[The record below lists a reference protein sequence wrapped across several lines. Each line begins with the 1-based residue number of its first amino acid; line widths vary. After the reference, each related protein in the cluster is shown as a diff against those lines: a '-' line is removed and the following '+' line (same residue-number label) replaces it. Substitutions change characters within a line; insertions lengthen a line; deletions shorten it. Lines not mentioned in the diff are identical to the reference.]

1 MTDLDEIRAILRD
14 VALRQDRTQ
23 QQIDANS
30 EAISEL
36 RQNQQ
41 QHSAWFEEMRQ
52 HQERTQQQIDSNAR
66 AIQAN
71 SEAIA
76 ELRRQQQETSTLL
89 HEEIGN
95 LVTMITDLSGNID
108 RRFEQLSQEFE
119 RERVER
125 EALRADVRSLI
136 QALRDRF
143 NGNGQSQER

>member
-14 VALRQDRTQ
+14 VVVQQQANQ
-23 QQIDANS
+23 QQINANTAGLAQLR
-30 EAISEL
+30 EA
-36 RQNQQ
+36 
-41 QHSAWFEEMRQ
+41 
-52 HQERTQQQIDSNAR
+52 QERTQQQIDSNAR

-71 SEAIA
+71 STAIA
-76 ELRRQQQETSTLL
+76 ELGRRQDATHALL

-95 LVTMITDLSGNID
+95 LVTMITDLGSNID

-119 RERVER
+119 RERAER

-143 NGNGQSQER
+143 GSNGHGEG